1 MEFIESCGEMAALV
15 KEAIGELAGT
25 PASGD
30 YMGMGAD
37 GTPTKRIDRVAEDAI
52 IEYLKREA
60 LCERMIS
67 EERGIVPIGG
77 AEGTIFV
84 DPVDGTHNAIKGIPF
99 YAISIGLVKSGET
112 MAGYVE
118 DLASGDRFSAVK
130 GEGAYLNGSPV
141 RISRTSLLEESTMS
155 VYGRKFNPATVL
167 RLGQKIRRWRLLGAS
182 ALELCYVSCGRLD
195 GFIDVRGTLRV
206 TDAIAGIL
214 ICEEA
219 GGTVSDHKGRP
230 LRFPEEV
237 TVGKCLVATNGSIHG
252 KVIQYLQE

>member
-1 MEFIESCGEMAALV
+1 
-15 KEAIGELAGT
+15 
-25 PASGD
+25 
-30 YMGMGAD
+30 
-37 GTPTKRIDRVAEDAI
+37 
-52 IEYLKREA
+52 
-60 LCERMIS
+60 
-67 EERGIVPIGG
+67 
-77 AEGTIFV
+77 EGTIFV

-99 YAISIGLVKSGET
+99 YAISIGYVRSGET
-112 MAGYVE
+112 LAGYVE
-118 DLASGDRFSAVK
+118 DLAGKDRFSAVK
-130 GEGAYLNGSPV
+130 GEGSYLNGSPV

-206 TDAIAGIL
+206 TDAIAGML

-219 GGTVSDHKGRP
+219 GGVVSDHKGRP
-230 LRFPEEV
+230 LRFPGEV
-237 TVGKCLVATNGSIHG
+237 TVGKCLVATNDAIHG